1 MPLAQDQRAMLQLLL
16 ERDQSYEDIASLL
29 GGSREDVRRR
39 ARAALE
45 ELGGQDPDREIGLT
59 DYILGQADPIG
70 RADAVRHL
78 QSDPDSLALAEEL
91 STKLRLI
98 APQAELPDLPQPKSR
113 RRAAAAAATDGAP
126 EAGEPT
132 AAPERG
138 SPLAGLSTRQSRLF
152 AAIGAS
158 ALILLF
164 VILAIAGVFGGGDDE
179 SASSGEATTA
189 SDEAGSTVSDEVAR
203 IVMQPQGDSD
213 ASGEAVIGLANETQP
228 FIDLDLENLPE
239 ISNDEAYIFWF
250 LLSRDSG
257 FPLPGALP
265 VNSEGAIQ
273 DRLAIPSQTLG
284 FVVQS
289 RFLAVSIVDRRELAS
304 EIDRAIE
311 ERAGELP
318 FSGEPVLLGEIPA
331 AAEGEIP
338 QAGAGGAG
346 AGGAGALPEGVAPEG
361 QAPAP

>member
-16 ERDQSYEDIASLL
+16 ERGQSYEDIASLL
-29 GGSREDVRRR
+29 GGSRDEVRRR

-91 STKLRLI
+91 TNKLRLI
-98 APQAELPDLPQPKSR
+98 APQAELPDLPQPKRR
-113 RRAAAAAATDGAP
+113 RRAAAAADGGP
-126 EAGEPT
+126 ETAEPAGET
-132 AAPERG
+132 VAGERR
-138 SPLAGLSTRQSRLF
+138 SPLAGISTHQSRLF

-164 VILAIAGVFGGGDDE
+164 VILAIAGVFGGDDE
-179 SASSGEATTA
+179 SGSSGEATTA
-189 SDEAGSTVSDEVAR
+189 SDASGSTVSDEVAR
-203 IVMQPQGDSD
+203 IVMQPQGNSD

-228 FIDLDLENLPE
+228 FLDLDLRDLPE
-239 ISNDEAYIFWF
+239 ISNDQAYIFWF
-250 LLSRDSG
+250 LLSMDSG
-257 FPLPGALP
+257 FPLPAALP
-265 VNSEGAIQ
+265 VDGEGTIS

-289 RFLAVSIVDRRELAS
+289 RFLAVSIVDRQDLRNQIEDAIREQ
-304 EIDRAIE
+304 
-311 ERAGELP
+311 AGELP

-331 AAEGEIP
+331 GT
-338 QAGAGGAG
+338 QGGLSGAGAGGG
-346 AGGAGALPEGVAPEG
+346 AGAGALPEGAAPGGET
-361 QAPAP
+361 PAP

>member
-1 MPLAQDQRAMLQLLL
+1 MLQLLL
-16 ERDQSYEDIASLL
+16 ERGQSYEDIASLL
-29 GGSREDVRRR
+29 GGSRDDVRRR

-91 STKLRLI
+91 ANKLRLI
-98 APQAELPDLPQPKSR
+98 APQAELPDLPEPKRR
-113 RRAAAAAATDGAP
+113 RRAAAAAAADGGP
-126 EAGEPT
+126 ETAEPAGE
-132 AAPERG
+132 APAGERR
-138 SPLAGLSTRQSRLF
+138 SPLAGISTRQSRLF

-179 SASSGEATTA
+179 SGSSDEATTA
-189 SDEAGSTVSDEVAR
+189 SDSSGSTVSDEVAR

-213 ASGEAVIGLANETQP
+213 ASGDAVIGLANETQP
-228 FIDLDLENLPE
+228 FLELDVRDLPE
-239 ISNDEAYIFWF
+239 VSNNEAYIFWF
-250 LLSRDSG
+250 LLSKDSG
-257 FPLPGALP
+257 FPLPAALP
-265 VNSEGAIQ
+265 VSGDGAIQ

-289 RFLAVSIVDRRELAS
+289 RFLAISIVDRQEFRNQ
-304 EIDRAIE
+304 INDAIE
-311 ERAGELP
+311 NQAGELP

-331 AAEGEIP
+331 ATEADLG
-338 QAGAGGAG
+338 AGAGGG
-346 AGGAGALPEGVAPEG
+346 AGAGALPEGTLPEGAAPEG

>member
-1 MPLAQDQRAMLQLLL
+1 MLQLLL
-16 ERDQSYEDIASLL
+16 ERGQSYEDIASLL
-29 GGSREDVRRR
+29 GGSRDDVRRR

-45 ELGGQDPDREIGLT
+45 ELGGQDPDREVGLT
-59 DYILGQADPIG
+59 DYMLGQADPIG

-78 QSDPDSLALAEEL
+78 QSDPGSLALAEDL

-98 APQAELPDLPQPKSR
+98 APQGTLPDLPQPKGR
-113 RRAAAAAATDGAP
+113 RRAAAGDGAP
-126 EAGEPT
+126 DAGGPGREP
-132 AAPERG
+132 ASERR
-138 SPLAGLSTRQSRLF
+138 SPLADVSPRQARLF

-164 VILAIAGVFGGGDDE
+164 VILAVAGVFGGGDEE

-189 SDEAGSTVSDEVAR
+189 SDEAGSTVTDEVAR
-203 IVMQPQGDSD
+203 IVMQPQGNSD

-228 FIDLDLENLPE
+228 FVDLDLRNLPE
-239 ISNDEAYIFWF
+239 VSNSEAYIFWF

-265 VNSEGAIQ
+265 VSEDGTIQ

-289 RFLAVSIVDRRELAS
+289 RFLAVSIVDRQDLAD
-304 EIDRAIE
+304 EINRAIE
-311 ERAGELP
+311 DRAGELP

-338 QAGAGGAG
+338 SGG
-346 AGGAGALPEGVAPEG
+346 AGGAGALPEGTAPEG
-361 QAPAP
+361 ETPAP

>member
-1 MPLAQDQRAMLQLLL
+1 MLQLLL
-16 ERDQSYEDIASLL
+16 ERGQSYEDIASLL
-29 GGSREDVRRR
+29 GGSRDDVRRR

-91 STKLRLI
+91 ANKLRLI
-98 APQAELPDLPQPKSR
+98 APQAELPDLPEPKRR
-113 RRAAAAAATDGAP
+113 RRAAAAADGGP
-126 EAGEPT
+126 ETAEPAGE
-132 AAPERG
+132 APAGERR
-138 SPLAGLSTRQSRLF
+138 SPLAGISTRQSRLF

-179 SASSGEATTA
+179 SGSSDEATTA
-189 SDEAGSTVSDEVAR
+189 SDSSGSTVSDEVAR

-213 ASGEAVIGLANETQP
+213 ASGDAVIGLANETQP
-228 FIDLDLENLPE
+228 FLELDVRDLPE
-239 ISNDEAYIFWF
+239 VSNNEAYIFWF
-250 LLSRDSG
+250 LLSKDSG
-257 FPLPGALP
+257 FPLPAALP
-265 VNSEGAIQ
+265 VSGDGAIK

-289 RFLAVSIVDRRELAS
+289 RFLAISIVDRQEFRNQ
-304 EIDRAIE
+304 INDAIQNQ
-311 ERAGELP
+311 AGELP

-331 AAEGEIP
+331 ATEADLG
-338 QAGAGGAG
+338 AGAGGGAG
-346 AGGAGALPEGVAPEG
+346 AGAGALPEGTLPEGAAPEG